1 MSYLRQNVFL
11 LILLFFFSIQT
22 IHAQINTATTVS
34 LNGKWQMGLGRNYT
48 STVDVPSIATDP
60 TKMSEDVLWYK
71 KEITLPKGNWT
82 AATLE
87 LKGARFLPK
96 VYVNGD
102 SVNAKEGG
110 MAPVFLSLH
119 NKNVQPGNT
128 IILEIALAS
137 LKNVSPKDAS
147 FIPWADHWRSNIGS
161 SLWDD
166 VVLHLHGAVS
176 IDRVIP
182 FNDLNTQKATIHF
195 NLNEANRFKGKAL
208 LEVLDTKGKVLIT
221 KTQLIA
227 GSHDSITFTFNG
239 KLKTWTINQPN
250 LYKLRL
256 TIFDSKGKITDKSVI
271 SYAVKTVI
279 VKDKQFYLNGQ
290 HIVAKGPT
298 VVWPR
303 WMRTKEGRELG
314 YDTTWFIKN
323 IIQRTKDLGG
333 NYLRFHLGLPP
344 ERFLDLCDRY
354 GLIVQY
360 EWSFFHGMP
369 ASKESLLLQ
378 YKSWLDLAMRHPSVS
393 LIHPY
398 NETGGD
404 ELKTAWAAL
413 DALIPSYP
421 TLVLEDRDV
430 LHVHKY
436 WWSLFENLGLYYDD
450 AKQFSKAVMSDEFGG
465 NYLDE
470 NGDMGGYTTVKET
483 YLRFLGRQYTAE
495 QRLAFHAMANAKVAE
510 YWRRIGAAG
519 YSPFC
524 ALGSKEDGNSWFLGP
539 MKEGNPKPVWSALA
553 ASFSPQSVSMEIW
566 DRNFEPNQTI
576 NLPVY
581 LFNDESKAADL
592 SVTVTVE
599 NKAGFSLFTKSF
611 VSNVTAFNKK
621 IEQVEV
627 SLPANAG
634 DYVLKTTLNNKPVT
648 VKYPVA
654 SVWDFRV
661 VKATVPDNIK
671 NIKIAIADIETE
683 LKAFLKNKNIAVVD
697 INDTTASV
705 ILTSLPTWNAIAKGE
720 SNISNQLLNA
730 INKGK
735 SVLMLDAGD
744 RQLGQGYPKNAND
757 LGPLQSVMRISKPI
771 KNTYP
776 LFGGISLKFTET
788 AEPESHLH
796 ADKNSNELWG
806 NMPAPYTWL
815 WNGLRG
821 GLIVPAADMEFTG
834 LSSKAFIA
842 QWKARGA
849 EEQKIMSSSYYA
861 YELQGFYEFSDK
873 PNDKA
878 AEKKL
883 KDRINFLVQDA
894 PALAISINLNT
905 PVTVTDLNNGYKEA
919 EKGMAE
925 NLIPMANCAKNLTQ
939 TPVALITFG
948 EGKGKLIVSQLLTA
962 GRLAKGFGEAGLYGI
977 RYDEVAVQYV
987 LNMISVAVKR

>member
-1 MSYLRQNVFL
+1 MFKPGI
-11 LILLFFFSIQT
+11 ILAVIIFFITKQPVLYAQVNGTGSI
-22 IHAQINTATTVS
+22 S
-34 LNGKWQMGLGRNYT
+34 LNGKWQMGFGRNY
-48 STVDVPSIATDP
+48 SSIVDVPSVATDP
-60 TKMSEDVLWYK
+60 TKIGEDILWYK
-71 KEITLPKGNWT
+71 KEITLPKGSWT
-82 AATLE
+82 NATLE

-110 MAPVFLSLH
+110 MAPVFLSLKSNH
-119 NKNVQPGNT
+119 IKPGNSIT
-128 IILEIALAS
+128 LEIALAS

-147 FIPWADHWRSNIGS
+147 FIPWADHWRSNIAS

-176 IDRVIP
+176 IERIIP
-182 FNDLNTQKATIHF
+182 FTDLKKQNVTIHF
-195 NLNEANRFKGKAL
+195 NLNEASSFKGKVL
-208 LEVLDTKGKVLIT
+208 VEVLDTKAKVLIA
-221 KTQLIA
+221 KAQLIQ
-227 GSHDSITFTFNG
+227 GPHDSVTFTFNG
-239 KLKTWTINQPN
+239 KLKNWTISQPD
-250 LYKLRL
+250 LYKLQL
-256 TIFDSKGKITDKSVI
+256 TIFDSKGKVTDKSVI
-271 SYAVKTVI
+271 SYALKTFEVKN
-279 VKDKQFYLNGQ
+279 KQFYLNGQ

-303 WMRTKEGRELG
+303 WMRTEEGRALG

-413 DALIPSYP
+413 DVLIPSYP

-483 YLRFLGRQYTAE
+483 YLRFLGREHTTE
-495 QRLAFHAMANAKVAE
+495 QRLAFHAMANVKVAE

-553 ASFSPQSVSMEIW
+553 VAFSPQSVSMEIW
-566 DRNFEPNQTI
+566 DRNFEPGQKIT
-576 NLPVY
+576 LPVY
-581 LFNDESKAADL
+581 IFNDEDKAADL

-599 NKAGFSLFTKSF
+599 NKTGDILATKSF
-611 VSNVTAFNKK
+611 ISHITAFSKK
-621 IEQVEV
+621 IEQAEV
-627 SLPANAG
+627 SLPSIAG
-634 DYVLKTTLNNKPVT
+634 DYILKATLNNKPVT
-648 VKYPVA
+648 VRHPVV
-654 SVWDFRV
+654 SVWDIRV
-661 VKATVPDNIK
+661 VKATVPENIK
-671 NIKIAIADIETE
+671 NIKIAVADNETE
-683 LKAFLKNKNIAVVD
+683 LRSFLKTNSIAAAD
-697 INDTTASV
+697 INDSSV
-705 ILTSLPTWNAIAKGE
+705 NVIVTSLQSWDQIAKGE
-720 SNISNQLLNA
+720 NKISALLLHA
-730 INKGK
+730 INKGQ
-735 SVLMLDAGD
+735 SVVMLDMGD
-744 RQLGQGYPKNAND
+744 RQLGQGYPKNSND
-757 LGPLQSVMRISKPI
+757 LGPLQSVMRISKPTT
-771 KNTYP
+771 NTYD
-776 LFGGISLKFTET
+776 LFGGITLKFTET

-796 ADKNSNELWG
+796 PDKNNRELWG
-806 NMPAPYTWL
+806 NFPDKYTWL

-821 GLIVPAADMEFTG
+821 GLLVPAADMEFIG
-834 LSSKAFIA
+834 LSSKAFVA

-849 EEQKIMSSSYYA
+849 DEQKMMNSSYYA

-873 PNDKA
+873 PNDKT

-905 PVTVTDLNNGYKEA
+905 PVIATNLNKGFNDAVKGIA
-919 EKGMAE
+919 EK
-925 NLIPMANCAKNLTQ
+925 LVPLANCAKNLTQ
-939 TPVALITFG
+939 TPVALINFG
-948 EGKGKLIVSQLLTA
+948 KSKGKLIVSQLLTA
-962 GRLAKGFGEAGLYGI
+962 GRLAKGFGEEGLYGI
-977 RYDEVAVQYV
+977 RYDEAAVQCV
-987 LNMISVAVKR
+987 LNMISLAVKK